1 MNPKTLNT
9 EPNFASPDEFYAAL
23 NDLFAGASDEE
34 AERIS
39 ARLILLLANHIGDPA
54 VLTEAMAI
62 AGSIKKSADTTA
74 GN

>member
-9 EPNFASPDEFYAAL
+9 DPNFPSPDEFYAAL
-23 NDLFAGASDEE
+23 TDLYAGASNEE

-54 VLTEAMAI
+54 VLSEAMTI
-62 AGSIKKSADTTA
+62 AGSIKHSAESS
-74 GN
+74 